1 MNALD
6 TEWLLSAD
14 RVLPSAA
21 ELLTLAAN
29 LTAKGE
35 LEKAAIA
42 CDAACSV
49 APDDPDIASARALLL
64 DRLRIVEH
72 GLVFRYVP
80 AGPFLMGAEDGD
92 PDERPVHAVEL
103 DPFWITEVPITWS
116 AYHALVGW
124 PPPPAGLPQ
133 HKPMRDPKTGK
144 FDDEL
149 FSLYNDHKI
158 RRQYCE
164 SETIRACDWH
174 AHAPEQAWRSGRS
187 GEHVATSRELFG
199 EVPRTDPAR
208 PWTYDQKPMVAVS
221 WAQANALGKALSNDR
236 VTYRL
241 PTEAEWEKAAR
252 GGRVGCRY
260 PWGDDPPTP
269 ELCDFGR
276 FEAFS
281 IRPPQGF
288 PPNGY
293 GLHGMSGGV
302 REWTADGYDAAYYA
316 ESPRARPTGPA
327 TATQRVLRG
336 GSWADCAWAVRVSFR
351 MGLPPEK
358 ASDPTIGFRL
368 LRTVRGT
375 TRR

>member
-1 MNALD
+1 MKPLD

-14 RVLPSAA
+14 HVLPSAA
-21 ELLTLAAN
+21 ELLHLAAKLAAN
-29 LTAKGE
+29 GE
-35 LEKAAIA
+35 LEKAATA
-42 CDAACSV
+42 CDAAFRV
-49 APDDPDIASARALLL
+49 APDDSDVASARALLL
-64 DRLRIVEH
+64 DRLRIEEH

-103 DPFWITEVPITWS
+103 EPFWITEVPISWS
-116 AYHALVGW
+116 AYHALLGW
-124 PPPPAGLPQ
+124 SPPPYGMPQ
-133 HKPMRDPKTGK
+133 HKPIRDPKTGK
-144 FDDEL
+144 YDDEL
-149 FSLYNDHKI
+149 FFLHNDHKI
-158 RRQYCE
+158 RRKYCA
-164 SETIRACDWH
+164 SETLL
-174 AHAPEQAWRSGRS
+174 
-187 GEHVATSRELFG
+187 EH
-199 EVPRTDPAR
+199 EVPPSDATR

-252 GGRVGCRY
+252 GGLVGRRY

-269 ELCDFGR
+269 ELCDFDR

-281 IRPPQGF
+281 IRPPQDF

-302 REWTADGYDAAYYA
+302 REWTADGYDAASYA

-327 TATQRVLRG
+327 TVKQRVLRG

-351 MGLPPEK
+351 MGHAPDR

-368 LRTVRGT
+368 CRTARGT